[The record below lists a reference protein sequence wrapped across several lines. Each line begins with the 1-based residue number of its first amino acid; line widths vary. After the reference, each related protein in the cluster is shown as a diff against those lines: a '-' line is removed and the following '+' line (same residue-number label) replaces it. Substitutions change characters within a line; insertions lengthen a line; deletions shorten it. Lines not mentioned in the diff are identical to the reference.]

1 MQRALGAALLV
12 CLAIAA
18 PARAQPVEAAAPQPQ
33 ADDAQYRAA
42 VDDAVR
48 EFAAGR
54 FEEARSLFK
63 RAHVLSPNARTLR
76 GMGMTAFE
84 LRMYVQ
90 AIRELKAALAEA
102 RKPLEGEMRA
112 RAEALLDK
120 AEKFVGSVRVE
131 LDPAKAVLLVD
142 GKAPEPEASGVLL
155 LDAGLHVLS
164 ATAEGHKSTNVRI
177 SVEGAAE
184 QTVRMTLE
192 PLPETPLGIAPI
204 DAQRLAAGPREPAP
218 APLVAPPPKPAPRG
232 PSATTTWAY
241 GSLIGVGLFGSTA
254 AIFWLLGEGQYD
266 DLEASCST
274 QCSTRAIE
282 DSGVKTSDLLTN
294 VFLGLTAASAVASG
308 VLFIV
313 AAGEDDEG
321 SSAPSAQ
328 LRLHP
333 LGASVVG
340 SFE

>member
-1 MQRALGAALLV
+1 MQRAIAAALLV
-12 CLAIAA
+12 WLSIAA
-18 PARAQPVEAAAPQPQ
+18 PASAQSVETGAPQ
-33 ADDAQYRAA
+33 ADDAEYRAA

-54 FEEARSLFK
+54 FEEARALFK

-90 AIRELKAALAEA
+90 AIRELGAALADA

-112 RAEALLDK
+112 RAAALLDK

-131 LDPAKAVLLVD
+131 LTPPTAALLVD
-142 GKAPEPEASGVLL
+142 GKPPQPEASGVLL

-218 APLVAPPPKPAPRG
+218 APTIAPPPKPTPRG

-241 GSLIGVGLFGSTA
+241 GSLIGAGVFGSTA

-266 DLEASCST
+266 DLETSCGM
-274 QCSTRAIE
+274 QCSTAAID

-313 AAGEDDEG
+313 AAGEDE